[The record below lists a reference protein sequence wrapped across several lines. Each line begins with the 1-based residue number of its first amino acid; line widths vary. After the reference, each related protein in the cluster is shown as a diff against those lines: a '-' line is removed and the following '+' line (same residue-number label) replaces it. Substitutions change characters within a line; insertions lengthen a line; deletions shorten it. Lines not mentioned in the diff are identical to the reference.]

1 MPASQANSSSI
12 RTGNFPRLPRSI
24 PKATATAIEIGWP
37 AVRAGWQFGQAT
49 SDRGLR
55 MMAVGRPY
63 FIGFSRFIRLSWDP
77 ETEEESPAPP
87 KACVQRTS
95 APKWRLSNAA
105 HHRASRTRSIET
117 CETHAPGASMTNVWW
132 FPFVRT
138 VSKAMMVS
146 LSTFA
151 SIRPL
156 TFCPETLPP

>member
-24 PKATATAIEIGWP
+24 PEATATAIEIGWP

-49 SDRGLR
+49 SDRTAHDGSRKALFYR
-55 MMAVGRPY
+55 V
-63 FIGFSRFIRLSWDP
+63 SRFIRLSWDP
-77 ETEEESPAPP
+77 ETEAESPAPP

-95 APKWRLSNAA
+95 APKWRLSNPA
-105 HHRASRTRSIET
+105 HHRGSRTRSIET